1 MPEKCIVEVYL
12 KNWREMLMISGE
24 EIALS
29 AMKKEHKRLSRLAD
43 KAKTDVDENMNVG
56 SELLAIHKEFSEIV
70 SSNEHGEHIVKKLES
85 LQVRRDK
92 AQKILNKDLL
102 KLLDKQHE
110 AETKRDRL
118 GSEIQMMEFRHS
130 LRQ

>member
-1 MPEKCIVEVYL
+1 
-12 KNWREMLMISGE
+12 MISGK

-43 KAKTDVDENMNVG
+43 KAKADVDENMNVG
-56 SELLAIHKEFSEIV
+56 SELLAIHKEFSEILN
-70 SSNEHGEHIVKKLES
+70 SKEYGEHIVKKLES
-85 LQVRRDK
+85 LRVRRDK
-92 AQKILNKDLL
+92 AQKILNKDLS
-102 KLLDKQHE
+102 KLLDKQYE
-110 AETKRDRL
+110 AETKRDSL